1 MKKQP
6 SEDASKRPKKPK
18 AERSRKVRLYLSTDQ
33 KEVMRKWF
41 GTVRWTYN
49 QCVDFHTETN
59 RSDLQELRDAF
70 LKQEKFKGTERE
82 WVLFTENDVRDNAI
96 QDFVKAVD
104 TTKLKGQRFEMK
116 RRTRKDRTQSI
127 VIRPRNFRESSFSF
141 RVFKGMAF
149 VKSKEEIPSDL
160 LYDTRITLTRSGKY
174 YLNVLKP
181 LEIKG
186 ENQAPTTN
194 GHAHSGVI
202 SIDPGIRT
210 FVTGYDPSGN
220 VIEWG
225 KSDIAKIFRL
235 CKGIDGL
242 ISRHQAKV
250 GGVYALGHRR
260 RYRMKKAEHRARERI
275 RHLIG
280 DCHKKLAKWLCENYR
295 VVLIPKFD
303 VSHMVKRRNRKI
315 RSKTVRQMVCWS
327 HYAFRQRLKDKSR
340 EYPWVRVIEC
350 TEEYTSKTCGRCGWM
365 NKKLGPSKVY
375 NCVRCGTKVDR
386 DWNGAR
392 NILLKWIEERHLSL

>member
-6 SEDASKRPKKPK
+6 NEDESTKSKKPK
-18 AERSRKVRLYLSTDQ
+18 AERSRKVRLYLSTEQ

-49 QCVDFHTETN
+49 QCVDYHGEN
-59 RSDLQELRDAF
+59 NKSDLRSLRDAI
-70 LKQEKFKGTERE
+70 LKQENYKGTDKE
-82 WVLFTENDVRDNAI
+82 WVLFTDNDVRDNAI
-96 QDFVKAVD
+96 QDFVKAVE
-104 TTKLKGQRFEMK
+104 TTKLKGHRFEMK

-149 VKSKEEIPSDL
+149 VKSKEGIPSDL
-160 LYDTRITLTRSGKY
+160 VYDSRITLTRSGKY

-181 LEIKG
+181 LDIKG
-186 ENQAPTTN
+186 ENQAPN
-194 GHAHSGVI
+194 ANEHAHSGVI
-202 SIDPGIRT
+202 SLDPGVRT
-210 FVTGYDPSGN
+210 FMTGYDPSGK
-220 VIEWG
+220 VMEWG
-225 KSDIAKIFRL
+225 KSDITRIFRL
-235 CKGIDGL
+235 CKGIDAL
-242 ISRHQAKV
+242 IGKHQAKEKCKFV
-250 GGVYALGHRR
+250 LNHRR
-260 RYRMKKAEHRARERI
+260 RYKMKKAEHRARERI
-275 RHLIG
+275 RHLLG

-340 EYPWVRVIEC
+340 EYPWIRVIEC
-350 TEEYTSKTCGRCGWM
+350 TEEYTSKTCGRCGWIHQ
-365 NKKLGPSKVY
+365 KLGSSKVY
-375 NCVRCGTKVDR
+375 DCRQCATKVDR

-392 NILLKWIEERHLSL
+392 NILLKWIEERRLDV